1 MSIVGPRPHA
11 VCHNETWSK
20 LIEDYALRHHIK
32 PGITGL
38 AQVHGHRGPADTFEK
53 LKVRV
58 QFDLEYIDRW
68 SFLFDL
74 QILAK
79 TAMVVLFQRTAY

>member
-1 MSIVGPRPHA
+1 M
-11 VCHNETWSK
+11 
-20 LIEDYALRHHIK
+20 IEDYALRHHIK

-38 AQVHGHRGPADTFEK
+38 AQVHGHRGAADTFEK